1 MSQITLPTL
10 ITCLRLVAVPLV
22 MTGLVARPWSPW
34 WTLAFFCAAAWT
46 DWLDGYLARRLKQES
61 ELGKFLDP
69 LVDKLL
75 VLGPMMSLVEAQ
87 VLPAWGVFLIVARDL
102 VISGWRVSKSAVV
115 GANFWGKLK
124 TVVQLS
130 AIAGLLVPPSLA
142 EGAEP
147 LAPLA
152 WLQITGYWL
161 FWLSLP
167 LTVISA
173 LVYLWPSLSGATQG
187 RHQGEP

>member
-1 MSQITLPTL
+1 MSQMTLPTL
-10 ITCLRLVAVPLV
+10 ITSLRLVAVPLV
-22 MTGLVARPWSPW
+22 IVGLSAPPWGPW
-34 WTLAFFCAAAWT
+34 WTLSFFCAAAWT

-75 VLGPMMSLVEAQ
+75 VLGPMMALVETG
-87 VLPAWGVFLIVARDL
+87 VLPSWGVFLIVARDL
-102 VISGWRVSKSAVV
+102 VISGWRVSKTAVV

-130 AIAGLLVPPSLA
+130 AIAGLLVPPSLR
-142 EGAEP
+142 EGGEP
-147 LAPLA
+147 LAALS
-152 WLQITGYWL
+152 WLHVTGYWL

-173 LVYLWPSLSGATQG
+173 LTYLWPSISGAVQG

>member
-1 MSQITLPTL
+1 MSQLTLPTL
-10 ITCLRLVAVPLV
+10 ITTLRLMAVPLV
-22 MTGLVARPWSPW
+22 MVGLAARPWGPW
-34 WTLAFFCAAAWT
+34 WTLGFFCAAAWT
-46 DWLDGYLARRLKQES
+46 DWLDGYLARRLQQES
-61 ELGKFLDP
+61 ELGRFLDP

-75 VLGPMMSLVEAQ
+75 VLGPLMSLVEEQ

-102 VISGWRVSKSAVV
+102 VISGWRVSKPAVV

-130 AIAGLLVPPSLA
+130 AIAGLLVPPALV
-142 EGAEP
+142 EGGAP

-152 WLQITGYWL
+152 WLRATGHGL

-167 LTVISA
+167 LTALSA
-173 LVYLWPSLSGATQG
+173 LIYLWP
-187 RHQGEP
+187 RPRGEA